1 MSESSAEQTFRQFQ
15 VNKLQIRHFFQINVN
30 ILFCLG
36 GFFCLKM
43 YFRYSSPVSAV
54 VCLFISEKITPSS
67 KNCVSFFSPQGDFY
81 TTLKAQFAQKLEF
94 ETLPINNQICELS
107 GTQTSE
113 MKHCGIQV
121 EARSLCSEIRKSRF

>member
-15 VNKLQIRHFFQINVN
+15 VNKLQIWDFIQMNVN
-30 ILFCLG
+30 ILFVCF
-36 GFFCLKM
+36 FFCLKM
-43 YFRYSSPVSAV
+43 YFLYSSPVSAV
-54 VCLFISEKITPSS
+54 VCLFIAEKITPSS

-94 ETLPINNQICELS
+94 ETLSINNQICDLS

-113 MKHCGIQV
+113 MKHCGRLKRVHSI
-121 EARSLCSEIRKSRF
+121 LKSENPIF